1 MKLEFRM
8 RQSINR
14 RTGVV
19 LSRSDLAQLGSKT
32 QVTHVLNTLVKNGE
46 ILRLSGGFYAKAQK
60 DTGDKVKAQGSLD
73 VIIREVADKLG
84 ITLYRKGISFSNES
98 ALKDEIVVEIE
109 NPRVN
114 RKLFI
119 NGKTILFRGRRNKH
133 LINKNISLLP
143 QNLPTKGVASYVL
156 ELARFHKIAYSYNA
170 MDQWANAVT
179 RLAGDEVKHD
189 DIEDLLI
196 ALKRAG
202 KISKK
207 DVAMLA
213 VNYLREKK
221 QSVRSI

>member
-119 NGKTILFRGRRNKH
+119 NGKTILFRGRR
-133 LINKNISLLP
+133 
-143 QNLPTKGVASYVL
+143 
-156 ELARFHKIAYSYNA
+156 
-170 MDQWANAVT
+170 
-179 RLAGDEVKHD
+179 
-189 DIEDLLI
+189 
-196 ALKRAG
+196 
-202 KISKK
+202 
-207 DVAMLA
+207 
-213 VNYLREKK
+213 
-221 QSVRSI
+221 